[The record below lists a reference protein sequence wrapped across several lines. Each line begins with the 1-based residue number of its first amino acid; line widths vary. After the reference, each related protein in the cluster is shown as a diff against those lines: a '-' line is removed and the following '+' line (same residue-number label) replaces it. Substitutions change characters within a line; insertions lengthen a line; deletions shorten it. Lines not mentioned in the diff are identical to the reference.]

1 MNRLAMFKL
10 ITKPIQAH
18 SLPLLLLAATLSACG
33 ASAPSEPPPLE
44 GAAIGGPFELVDG
57 AGQTVRW
64 SDFDGKWRMV
74 YFGYTWCPDVCPFDL
89 NRMMLGYRTW
99 AAENPD
105 LAADVVPLFIS
116 IDPERDTPAKIAE
129 YTRGFGPQLIGL
141 TGTPE
146 AVKQAADA
154 FSVYYERGPDDANV
168 GYKMQHTNAAYLM
181 DRQGNP
187 IALLPVD
194 ESADG
199 VAAQLAQWV
208 R

>member
-10 ITKPIQAH
+10 PI
-18 SLPLLLLAATLSACG
+18 PRTLAAVALALSLAACG
-33 ASAPSEPPPLE
+33 PAAPAGPPPLE
-44 GAAIGGPFELVDG
+44 GAAIGGPFELVNG
-57 AGQTVRW
+57 QGQTVRW

-89 NRMMLGYRTW
+89 TRMMRGYRDW

-105 LAADVVPLFIS
+105 LADDVVPIFIS
-116 IDPERDTPAKIAE
+116 IDPERDTPEKIAE
-129 YTRGFGPQLIGL
+129 YTPKFGAELVGL

-146 AVKQAADA
+146 AVRQAADA
-154 FSVYYERGPDDANV
+154 FSVFYDRGPDDPQV

-181 DRQGNP
+181 DRQGKP

-194 ESADG
+194 ESPEG
-199 VAAQLAQWV
+199 VAEQLRQWV

>member
-1 MNRLAMFKL
+1 MPKLPIVRILALM
-10 ITKPIQAH
+10 A
-18 SLPLLLLAATLSACG
+18 LPMLAACDRP
-33 ASAPSEPPPLE
+33 APSEPPPLE
-44 GAAIGGPFELVDG
+44 GAAIGGPFELVSETG
-57 AGQTVRW
+57 ETVRW

-89 NRMMLGYRTW
+89 NRMMQGYNAF
-99 AAENPD
+99 AAEYPD
-105 LAADVVPLFIS
+105 LAAEVQPLFIS
-116 IDPERDTPAKIAE
+116 IDPERDTPEKLAE
-129 YTRGFGPQLIGL
+129 YTANFGDNLIGL

-146 AVKQAADA
+146 AIKQAADN
-154 FSVYYERGPDDANV
+154 FSVFYSRGNDDENV
-168 GYKMQHTNAAYLM
+168 GYLMQHSNAGYLM

-199 VAAQLAQWV
+199 VAAQLEYWV